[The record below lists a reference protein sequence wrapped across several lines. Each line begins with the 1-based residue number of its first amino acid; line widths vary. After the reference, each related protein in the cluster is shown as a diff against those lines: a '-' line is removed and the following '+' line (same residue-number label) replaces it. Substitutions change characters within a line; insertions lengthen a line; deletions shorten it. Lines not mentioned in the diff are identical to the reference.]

1 MYELLYE
8 IEEENFDENKPDHHQ
23 ANVAF
28 ITSEKSRCDFT
39 LSL

>member
-1 MYELLYE
+1 MYELRYE
-8 IEEENFDENKPDHHQ
+8 IEEENFDKYKADYHQ
-23 ANVAF
+23 AIVAF